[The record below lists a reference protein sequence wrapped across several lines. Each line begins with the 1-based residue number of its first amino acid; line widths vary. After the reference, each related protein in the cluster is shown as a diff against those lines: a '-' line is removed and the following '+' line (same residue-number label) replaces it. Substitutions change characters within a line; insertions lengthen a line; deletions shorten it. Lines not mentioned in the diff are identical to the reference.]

1 MATHVPIGT
10 PTTEA
15 MENPENTQAMNL
27 VRYLSVVTSGAK
39 VMEMATSVP
48 ETEAIS
54 SLAINNTG

>member
-1 MATHVPIGT
+1 
-10 PTTEA
+10 